1 MNGQAIAAQAI
12 GEAVLRR
19 LATEYGG
26 PRPPGTRE
34 EETARSAQDPR
45 VASATRP

>member
-1 MNGQAIAAQAI
+1 MNGEAIASQAI
-12 GEAVLRR
+12 GEAALRR

-34 EETARSAQDPR
+34 QETARPARDDR
-45 VASATRP
+45 VACATRP